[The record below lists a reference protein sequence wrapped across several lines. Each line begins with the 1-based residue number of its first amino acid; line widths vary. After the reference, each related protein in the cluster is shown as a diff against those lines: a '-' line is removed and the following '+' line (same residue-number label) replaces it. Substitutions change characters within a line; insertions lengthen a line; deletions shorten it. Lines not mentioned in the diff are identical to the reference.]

1 MGEPALSRI
10 LLEALRSLDR
20 EAAAM
25 LRDRGVELTPA
36 QATAILQVDRAGTRL
51 TELAERGQVT
61 KQAMMQVVDD
71 LQSRGLVRRAPD
83 PSDARAKMVKL
94 TVRGRRQRAEARR
107 ALQAVEG
114 RARRL
119 LGDRRYE
126 MLRSALGDL
135 SVPAP

>member
-1 MGEPALSRI
+1 MGEPALSRMM
-10 LLEALRSLDR
+10 LEAVRAMDR
-20 EAAAM
+20 EVAAM
-25 LRDRGVELTPA
+25 LRDRGAELTPA

-51 TELAERGQVT
+51 TELAERAQVT

-83 PSDARAKMVKL
+83 TSDARAKMVKL
-94 TVRGRRQRAEARR
+94 TARGLRQRAEARR

-114 RARRL
+114 RAKRL

-126 MLRSALGDL
+126 TLRSALGDL